1 MRIWR
6 ISNYADLSG
15 IGGTY
20 SASRW
25 NNLGRR
31 IVYCAEHPALAM
43 LELLV
48 HFDTEDLPE
57 TYQLLE
63 IDVPDKLVVEA
74 EDIPDNWPDN
84 WKDHPAVSRDV
95 FEAFCSRGD
104 APVLGVPSIIMPHC
118 RNLLINPLH
127 ADHSKLSIVSAQT
140 HALDPRF
147 LP

>member
-6 ISNYADLSG
+6 ISNHADLSG

-20 SASRW
+20 VAGRW
-25 NNLGRR
+25 NHLGRR

-48 HFDTEDLPE
+48 HVDPEDLPE

-63 IDVPDKLVVEA
+63 IDVPDDLVA
-74 EDIPDNWPDN
+74 E
-84 WKDHPAVSRDV
+84 PADLPSTWRDDLILSRKA
-95 FEAFCSRGD
+95 FEAFCDQGN
-104 APVLGVPSIIMPHC
+104 APVLKVSSIIMPHC

-127 ADHSKLSIVSAQT
+127 PDHAKLSIVSVET
-140 HALDPRF
+140 HPLEPRF
-147 LP
+147 LS

>member
-20 SASRW
+20 SAGRW
-25 NNLGRR
+25 NQLGRR

-48 HFDTEDLPE
+48 HFDSEDLPE

-63 IDVPDKLVVEA
+63 IDVPDELVA
-74 EDIPDNWPDN
+74 EPVDLPSN
-84 WKDHPAVSRDV
+84 WKGDPAISRDA
-95 FEAFCSRGD
+95 FEAFCDQGD
-104 APVLGVPSIIMPHC
+104 APVLIVASIIMPHC

-127 ADHSKLSIVSAQT
+127 PGHAKLSIVSAAL
-140 HALDPRF
+140 HPLDPRF
-147 LP
+147 HA

>member
-25 NNLGRR
+25 NHLGRR

-48 HFDTEDLPE
+48 HFDLEDLPG

-63 IDVPDKLVVEA
+63 IDVPDGLAADPV
-74 EDIPDNWPDN
+74 DLPSN
-84 WKDHPAVSRDV
+84 WKDDPAISRDA
-95 FEAFCSRGD
+95 FETFCDQGET
-104 APVLGVPSIIMPHC
+104 PVMRVPSIIMPHC
-118 RNLLINPLH
+118 WNLLINPLH
-127 ADHSKLSIVSAQT
+127 PDHARLSIVSAQT
-140 HALDPRF
+140 HPLDPRF
-147 LP
+147 LT

>member
-25 NNLGRR
+25 NHLGRR

-48 HFDTEDLPE
+48 HFDPEDLPE

-63 IDVPDKLVVEA
+63 IDVPDEFIVEA
-74 EDIPDNWPDN
+74 VDLPDN
-84 WKDHPAVSRDV
+84 WKDDPAISRDA
-95 FEAFCSRGD
+95 FEAFCDQED
-104 APVLGVPSIIMPHC
+104 APALNVPSIVMPHC

-127 ADHSKLSIVSAQT
+127 PDHSKLSIVSAEAY
-140 HALDPRF
+140 ALDPRF
-147 LP
+147 LT

>member
-15 IGGTY
+15 VGGTY

-25 NNLGRR
+25 NYLGRR

-48 HFDTEDLPE
+48 HFDPEDLPG

-63 IDVPDKLVVEA
+63 IDVPDELVFEPA
-74 EDIPDNWPDN
+74 DLPSTWEDN
-84 WKDHPAVSRDV
+84 PANSRDV
-95 FEAFCSRGD
+95 FEAFCDRGD
-104 APVLGVPSIIMPHC
+104 APVMRVPSIIMPHC
-118 RNLLINPLH
+118 HNLLINPLH
-127 ADHSKLSIVSAQT
+127 DDHSKLTIVSVET
-140 HALDPRF
+140 HLLDPRF
-147 LP
+147 LT